1 MLEGKPSY
9 EFDIFMDWLCGVCS
23 PGLHV
28 PGGVRCMG
36 LEIITG
42 SGGTAGQEG
51 GSGRNWN
58 SRRGTL
64 ATQPWLCSGLGS
76 SDPLKPLP
84 PVLHL
89 TLPPAPL
96 FNSV

>member
-1 MLEGKPSY
+1 MLEGKPPY

-28 PGGVRCMG
+28 PGGARCMG

-42 SGGTAGQEG
+42 SGRIAGQEG

-58 SRRGTL
+58 SRGGTV
-64 ATQPWLCSGLGS
+64 AIQPWLCSGLGS
-76 SDPLKPLP
+76 SNPLRPLP
-84 PVLHL
+84 LLLPL